1 MTLIC
6 MGREKIQMA
15 DYHHAKRI
23 VLLLLALAMT
33 GIANSAFAQGTAFTY
48 QGRLQDGSTSANGN
62 YDFQFTLW
70 DALSGGTQQPQ
81 AAPVTVTK
89 SNVVV
94 TNGVFTTQLDF
105 GAAAFSGGD
114 RFLETSVRLSGAAS
128 FTLLS
133 PRQPITSTPYAVR
146 SASAASADVAT
157 SATNANQ
164 LGGVAA
170 DQYVV
175 TSDSRLSDSRAPT
188 AGSSN
193 YIQNNISPQP
203 GSNFNISGDGRVGGT
218 LSSNIV
224 SATTQFNLGSNRVL
238 ATGNNSIFAGFG
250 TGQSTTSGARNSFFG
265 VNAGFNNTSGSDN
278 VFLGLVAG
286 FANTSGNANTFV
298 GAGAGNQNS
307 TGNGNAF
314 FGWDSGQNNTG
325 SGNSFAGAGAGL
337 NNSTGSSNS
346 FLGNSAGNVNTT
358 GNNNTAV
365 GVFSNFAAN
374 NLVNATAI
382 GANAF
387 VGQNNSLVLGSISGT
402 NGASANTNVGI
413 GTTAPTQRLHVVGN
427 GLFTGNLTVNGS
439 FSSPILNADTQ
450 FNIAGNRVLTIDT
463 AYNTYAG
470 FWAGINNTTGA
481 QNSFFGNVAGS
492 GNTTGSLNSFF
503 GALSGISSN
512 GSQNAFFGS
521 SSGYG
526 NSTGNDNSYFGYW
539 TGHNT
544 NGTGN
549 SFMGSLAGGSTTSG
563 NYNSFFGFSAG
574 GSNLTGTSNTL
585 VGDNANVGAGN
596 LSNATAI
603 GSHAF
608 VSANNS
614 LVLGSVNGVNGA
626 TASTNVAIGTTS
638 PIGRLNVV
646 GSAGPTQ
653 GIQFDNREIKFRGDG
668 FAHFSIF
675 ANRVP
680 GTLTIEDT
688 SSSFAMNTAGTL
700 GLSIASGSGNVG
712 IGTNGPAAALEV
724 HRNGTISSDWQTGQL
739 RISGASDPNMQLSL
753 GYDTSSNVG
762 AIQAGQAFTGF
773 KPLRLNPFGGE
784 VAIGSVVPT
793 TSENLIVGS
802 ARVVTGLFLGVVSG
816 GGTSQLCLDGS
827 GKVTLCSSS
836 VRYKTNIRDFSPG
849 LGLIQQLKPIRFEW
863 KGSGDSDFGLVA
875 EDVEKINPLLVT
887 YNKNRQI
894 EGVKYDRIGVV
905 LINAVKEQQAQIESQ
920 QAIIQQQEQRAR
932 NQQTM
937 LATQQRQIDALKKL
951 VCQTHRRAA
960 VCR

>member
-1 MTLIC
+1 MD
-6 MGREKIQMA
+6 
-15 DYHHAKRI
+15 DYYQSKRI
-23 VLLLLALAMT
+23 VLLLLTLAMA

-48 QGRLQDGSTSANGN
+48 QGRLQDGGTNANGS

-70 DALSGGTQQPQ
+70 DALNGGTQQPQ

-105 GAAAFSGGD
+105 GAAAFSGAD
-114 RFLETSVRLSGAAS
+114 RFLETSVRLSGATS

-146 SASAASADVAT
+146 SASSNNADVAAT
-157 SATNANQ
+157 ATNAAQ
-164 LGGVAA
+164 LGGIVAN
-170 DQYVV
+170 QYVI
-175 TSDSRLSDSRAPT
+175 TTDSRLTDPRAPI

-193 YIQNNISPQP
+193 YIQNTTTQQAS
-203 GSNFNISGDGRVGGT
+203 STFNVSGNGTAGGT
-218 LSSNIV
+218 LSANAV
-224 SATTQFNLGSNRVL
+224 NATQQYNLKSLRAFSISGGSNQFQNSNTFVGVEAGTSTNPSPTSSL
-238 ATGNNSIFAGFG
+238 GNFNSFLGTSAGHQNTGGG
-250 TGQSTTSGARNSFFG
+250 ENSFFG
-265 VNAGFNNTSGSDN
+265 AYT
-278 VFLGLVAG
+278 G
-286 FANTSGNANTFV
+286 FANTTGQGNSFF
-298 GAGAGNQNS
+298 GDFAGNSNT
-307 TGNGNAF
+307 TGANNAF
-314 FGWDSGQNNTG
+314 FGS
-325 SGNSFAGAGAGL
+325 GAGF
-337 NNSTGSSNS
+337 S
-346 FLGNSAGNVNTT
+346 NTT
-358 GNNNTAV
+358 A
-365 GVFSNFAAN
+365 
-374 NLVNATAI
+374 
-382 GANAF
+382 
-387 VGQNNSLVLGSISGT
+387 SL
-402 NGASANTNVGI
+402 
-413 GTTAPTQRLHVVGN
+413 
-427 GLFTGNLTVNGS
+427 
-439 FSSPILNADTQ
+439 
-450 FNIAGNRVLTIDT
+450 
-463 AYNTYAG
+463 
-470 FWAGINNTTGA
+470 
-481 QNSFFGNVAGS
+481 NSFFGQQSGNSNTTGTYNSFFGQATGIANISGGLNSFFGTNAGT

-503 GALSGISSN
+503 GALSGNGSN
-512 GSQNAFFGS
+512 GSQNSFFGS
-521 SSGYG
+521 SSGFS

-544 NGTGN
+544 SGNGN
-549 SFMGSLAGGSTTSG
+549 SFVGSLAGGSTTSG

-574 GSNLTGTSNTL
+574 GGNLTGTSNTL
-585 VGDNANVGAGN
+585 LGDNANVGASN

-653 GIQFDNREIKFRGDG
+653 GIQIDNREIKFRGDG

-753 GYDTSSNVG
+753 GYDTSSNMG

-836 VRYKTNIRDFSPG
+836 VRYKANIRDFSPG

-887 YNKNRQI
+887 YNNNRQI

-905 LINAVKEQQAQIESQ
+905 LVNAVKEQQAQIESQ
-920 QAIIQQQEQRAR
+920 QALIQQQEQRAR
-932 NQQTM
+932 DQQTM
-937 LATQQRQIDALKKL
+937 LATQQRQIGALKKL